1 MVIWIE
7 AISRSRYIEFL
18 VTVIVVS
25 YIRVY
30 YLVLL
35 LGIMKVTMSE
45 NLSSILLN
53 KTNHHLA
60 WPVSPKA
67 IEEDRKKLST
77 YVYASAFLLLFLF
90 LFLGCM

>member
-30 YLVLL
+30 YL
-35 LGIMKVTMSE
+35 GITKVTMSE

-60 WPVSPKA
+60 WPVSPKT
-67 IEEDRKKLST
+67 IDEDRKKLST

>member
-1 MVIWIE
+1 MVISIE
-7 AISRSRYIEFL
+7 AISHLRYIEFL
-18 VTVIVVS
+18 VTVIVFS

-30 YLVLL
+30 YWVLK
-35 LGIMKVTMSE
+35 KVTMSE

-60 WPVSPKA
+60 WPEYLQN
-67 IEEDRKKLST
+67 ILKKMGRNYQRM
-77 YVYASAFLLLFLF
+77 YVYANAFLLLFLF

>member
-30 YLVLL
+30 YL
-35 LGIMKVTMSE
+35 GITKVTMSE

-60 WPVSPKA
+60 WPVSPKT